1 MPRTSNRFH
10 DARQGS
16 ALAVR
21 VIPRAGRNQIAEL
34 MDDGRVKIRLAAA
47 PVDGEANQ
55 QLIRFLSEV
64 LQVPRS
70 AIEIVAGLTSRDKL
84 VTVLSLDAETLQQRI
99 SALVD

>member
-1 MPRTSNRFH
+1 MPPRSHRFH

-21 VIPRAGRNQIAEL
+21 VIARAGRNQIAEL

-55 QLIRFLSEV
+55 QLIRFLADA
-64 LQVPRS
+64 LHVPKS

-84 VTVLSLDAETLQQRI
+84 VTVLNLDAETLQQRI
-99 SALVD
+99 SALVG

>member
-1 MPRTSNRFH
+1 MPPRDHRFH

-21 VIPRAGRNQIAEL
+21 VIPRAGRNQISEL

-55 QLIRFLSEV
+55 QLIRFLADA
-64 LQVPRS
+64 LHVPKS

-84 VTVLSLDAETLQQRI
+84 VTVLNLDAETLEERI
-99 SALVD
+99 SALIR